1 MHTCTFEIKPIYLW
15 KLGDDVSTFWLDIL
29 RKVSSD
35 LQIIWAAEQ
44 GSGKIWAV
52 ETAKLCCLKLQH
64 YYSLYWKIRA
74 EGDTKLTSID
84 NQLKWY
90 F

>member
-35 LQIIWAAEQ
+35 LQII
-44 GSGKIWAV
+44 
-52 ETAKLCCLKLQH
+52 
-64 YYSLYWKIRA
+64 
-74 EGDTKLTSID
+74 
-84 NQLKWY
+84 
-90 F
+90 